1 MEFKMSMDAQLIEH
15 MMNPKNYG
23 TLEGSDTQGIGKNHE
38 NGEKVA
44 IYIRVGKNETDP
56 YVEDIRFQAIGCTT
70 TVVAGSML
78 TEEAKGL
85 NFNGVQNL
93 VEATMKLLDRLPPE
107 DAACSEMV
115 ALAIKAAVDTHEKRR
130 SEPDYPV
137 ITYNVVNSCVVKDDN
152 TETINNPEEGK

>member
-1 MEFKMSMDAQLIEH
+1 MTMDAQLIEH

-23 TLEGSDTQGIGKNHE
+23 SLKSADAEGIGKNPD

-44 IYIRVGKNETDP
+44 IYIRIGKDETDP
-56 YVEDIRFQAIGCTT
+56 YIEDIHFQAIGCTT

-85 NFNGVQNL
+85 NLNGVHNL
-93 VEATMKLLDRLPPE
+93 VDATMKLLDKLPPE

-115 ALAIKAAVDTHEKRR
+115 ALAIKAAVDTYIQRKVD
-130 SEPDYPV
+130 SKYPP
-137 ITYNVVNSCVVKDDN
+137 ITYQIENSCTPKEN
-152 TETINNPEEGK
+152 IIQKEEE

>member
-1 MEFKMSMDAQLIEH
+1 MTMDTQLIEH

-23 TLEGSDTQGIGKNHE
+23 TLEDSNTQGIGKNPE

-44 IYIRVGKNETDP
+44 IYMKVGKDEDEL
-56 YVEDIRFQAIGCTT
+56 YVDDIRFQAIGCTT

-93 VEATMKLLDRLPPE
+93 VEATMKLLDRLPSE

-115 ALAIKAAVDTHEKRR
+115 ALAIKAAVDTYEERE
-130 SEPDYPV
+130 SDPEFPV
-137 ITYNVVNSCVVKDDN
+137 ITYKIVNSCVVKDEN
-152 TETINNPEEGK
+152 SKENNLNGGN

>member
-1 MEFKMSMDAQLIEH
+1 MDAQLIEH

-23 TLEGSDTQGIGKNHE
+23 PLEGADAQGIGKNPD

-44 IYIRVGKNETDP
+44 VAIKVGKDEDEP
-56 YVEDIRFQAIGCTT
+56 YVDDIRFQAIGCTT

-85 NFNGVQNL
+85 HFKGVYDL
-93 VEATMKLLDRLPPE
+93 VDATMHFLDKLPPE

-115 ALAIKAAVDTHEKRR
+115 ALAIKAAVDTYKKRQNE
-130 SEPDYPV
+130 SDYPV
-137 ITYNVVNSCVVKDDN
+137 ITYKVVYSCVPK
-152 TETINNPEEGK
+152 EEKV

>member
-1 MEFKMSMDAQLIEH
+1 MSMDKQLIEH

-23 TLEGSDTQGIGKNHE
+23 TLEGTDAQGIGKNPE

-44 IYIRVGKNETDP
+44 IYIRVGKDEEEP
-56 YVEDIRFQAIGCTT
+56 YVADIRFQAIGCTT

-85 NFNGVQNL
+85 NFNGIYNL
-93 VEATMKLLDRLPPE
+93 VDATMKILDKLPPE

-115 ALAIKAAVDTHEKRR
+115 ALAIKAAVDTYVKRQ
-130 SEPDYPV
+130 DDATYPA
-137 ITYNVVNSCVVKDDN
+137 ITYQIANSCVPK
-152 TETINNPEEGK
+152 EEQEGEI

>member
-1 MEFKMSMDAQLIEH
+1 MSMDAQLIEH

-23 TLEGSDTQGIGKNHE
+23 TLEGADAQGIGKNPE

-44 IYIRVGKNETDP
+44 IYIRVGKDEEEL
-56 YVEDIRFQAIGCTT
+56 YVDDIRFQAIGCTT
-70 TVVAGSML
+70 TVLAGSML

-115 ALAIKAAVDTHEKRR
+115 ALAIKAAVDTYEKRK
-130 SEPDYPV
+130 SDPDYPV
-137 ITYNVVNSCVVKDDN
+137 ITYKVVNSCVPKDDN
-152 TETINNPEEGK
+152 MKAINNQKEGR

>member
-1 MEFKMSMDAQLIEH
+1 MDAQLIEH

-23 TLEGSDTQGIGKNHE
+23 TLESPDAEGIGKNPE

-44 IYIRVGKNETDP
+44 IYIAVGKDEEKP
-56 YVEDIRFQAIGCTT
+56 YITDIRFQAIGCTT

-85 NFNGVQNL
+85 NLTGVHNL
-93 VEATMKLLDRLPPE
+93 VEATMNLLDKLPPE

-115 ALAIKAAVDTHEKRR
+115 ALAIEAAVDTYEKRLL
-130 SEPDYPV
+130 EKDYPV
-137 ITYNVVNSCVVKDDN
+137 ITYQVKNSCVVK
-152 TETINNPEEGK
+152 ETDESETEEGNQ

>member
-1 MEFKMSMDAQLIEH
+1 MSMDAQLIEH

-23 TLEGSDTQGIGKNHE
+23 TLEGADAQGIGKNPE

-44 IYIRVGKNETDP
+44 VYIRVGKDEKEL
-56 YVEDIRFQAIGCTT
+56 YVDDIRFQAIGCTT

-85 NFNGVQNL
+85 NFNGVKNL

-115 ALAIKAAVDTHEKRR
+115 ALAIKAAVDTYEKRKTDP
-130 SEPDYPV
+130 EYPV
-137 ITYNVVNSCVVKDDN
+137 ITYKIVNSCVPKEDN
-152 TETINNPEEGK
+152 TEAINNKEEI

>member
-1 MEFKMSMDAQLIEH
+1 MSMDAKLIEH

-23 TLEGSDTQGIGKNHE
+23 NLEASDAEGIGKNPD

-44 IYIRVGKNETDP
+44 IYIRVGKDETDP
-56 YVEDIRFQAIGCTT
+56 YIEDMKFQAIGCTT

-85 NFNGVQNL
+85 NLNGVKNL
-93 VEATMKLLDRLPPE
+93 VEATMQLLDKLPPE

-115 ALAIKAAVDTHEKRR
+115 ALAIKASVDTYEARKTDP
-130 SEPDYPV
+130 EYPA
-137 ITYNVVNSCVVKDDN
+137 ITYQIENSCEPKDEN
-152 TETINNPEEGK
+152 IQKEEN

>member
-1 MEFKMSMDAQLIEH
+1 MSMDVRLVEH

-23 TLEGSDTQGIGKNHE
+23 TLEASDAQGIGKNPD

-44 IYIRVGKNETDP
+44 IYIRVGKDETDP
-56 YVEDIRFQAIGCTT
+56 YIEDMKFQAIGCTT

-85 NFNGVQNL
+85 NLNGVKNL
-93 VEATMKLLDRLPPE
+93 VEATMQLLDKLPPE

-115 ALAIKAAVDTHEKRR
+115 ALAIKASVDTYEERIADP
-130 SEPDYPV
+130 EYPV
-137 ITYNVVNSCVVKDDN
+137 ITYKVTNSCAPKD
-152 TETINNPEEGK
+152 EMIQKEEK

>member
-1 MEFKMSMDAQLIEH
+1 MNVDSELIEH

-23 TLEGSDTQGIGKNHE
+23 TLKSADAQGIGKNPE

-44 IYIRVGKNETDP
+44 ISIRVGKDEDQP
-56 YVEDIRFQAIGCTT
+56 YVDDIRFQAIGCTT

-85 NFNGVQNL
+85 NFKGIYNL
-93 VEATMKLLDRLPPE
+93 VDATMNLLDKLPSE

-115 ALAIKAAVDTHEKRR
+115 ALAIRAAVDTYIKRE
-130 SEPDYPV
+130 SDPDFPAV
-137 ITYNVVNSCVVKDDN
+137 TYQISSSCVPK
-152 TETINNPEEGK
+152 EEEA

>member
-1 MEFKMSMDAQLIEH
+1 MSMDAQLIEH

-23 TLEGSDTQGIGKNHE
+23 SLDGADTEGIGKNPD

-44 IYIRVGKNETDP
+44 IYMKVGKDEASP
-56 YVEDIRFQAIGCTT
+56 YVDEIRFQAIGCTT

-85 NFNGVQNL
+85 NFNGVRNL
-93 VEATMKLLDRLPPE
+93 DKLPPE

-115 ALAIKAAVDTHEKRR
+115 ALAIRAAVDTYEAREK
-130 SEPDYPV
+130 EADYPV
-137 ITYNVVNSCVVKDDN
+137 ITYQIANSCEPKEDAQQKEVEN
-152 TETINNPEEGK
+152 EG

>member
-1 MEFKMSMDAQLIEH
+1 MSMDARLIEH

-23 TLEGSDTQGIGKNHE
+23 TLESSDAQGIGKNPD

-44 IYIRVGKNETDP
+44 IYIRIGKDETDP
-56 YVEDIRFQAIGCTT
+56 YIEDMKFQAIGCTT

-85 NFNGVQNL
+85 NLNGVKNL
-93 VEATMKLLDRLPPE
+93 VEATMQLLDKLPPE

-115 ALAIKAAVDTHEKRR
+115 ALAIKASVDTYEERR
-130 SEPDYPV
+130 EDPEYPV
-137 ITYNVVNSCVVKDDN
+137 ITYKVTNSCVPKDEN
-152 TETINNPEEGK
+152 MQKEEN

>member
-1 MEFKMSMDAQLIEH
+1 MSMDVRLVEH

-23 TLEGSDTQGIGKNHE
+23 TLEASDAQGIGKNPD

-44 IYIRVGKNETDP
+44 IYIRVGKDETDP
-56 YVEDIRFQAIGCTT
+56 YIEDMKFQAIGCTT

-85 NFNGVQNL
+85 NLNGVKNL
-93 VEATMKLLDRLPPE
+93 VEATMQLLDKLPPE

-115 ALAIKAAVDTHEKRR
+115 ALAIKASVDTYEERI
-130 SEPDYPV
+130 SDPEYPV
-137 ITYNVVNSCVVKDDN
+137 ITYKVTNSCAPKD
-152 TETINNPEEGK
+152 EMIQKEEK

>member
-1 MEFKMSMDAQLIEH
+1 MSMDAQLIEH
-15 MMNPKNYG
+15 MMSPKNYG
-23 TLEGSDTQGIGKNHE
+23 SLEGSDTQGIGKNPE

-44 IYIRVGKNETDP
+44 VYMKVGKDEEEL
-56 YVEDIRFQAIGCTT
+56 YVDDIRFQAIGCTT

-85 NFNGVQNL
+85 NFNGVKNL

-115 ALAIKAAVDTHEKRR
+115 ALAIKAAVDTYEKRKTD
-130 SEPDYPV
+130 PDYPV
-137 ITYNVVNSCVVKDDN
+137 ITYKIVNSCVPKEDN
-152 TETINNPEEGK
+152 TEAINNKEEI

>member
-1 MEFKMSMDAQLIEH
+1 MNVDTQLIEH

-23 TLEGSDTQGIGKNHE
+23 SLESADVEGMGKNPE
-38 NGEKVA
+38 NGEKVV
-44 IYIRVGKNETDP
+44 IYLRVGKDEEQP

-85 NFNGVQNL
+85 NFAGIQNL
-93 VEATMKLLDRLPPE
+93 VKATMNLLDRLPAE

-115 ALAIKAAVDTHEKRR
+115 ALAIKAAVDTYEKRLD
-130 SEPDYPV
+130 EPDYPV
-137 ITYNVVNSCVVKDDN
+137 ITYKVENSCVPK
-152 TETINNPEEGK
+152 EEIQKEEK

>member
-1 MEFKMSMDAQLIEH
+1 MSMDKQLIEH

-23 TLEGSDTQGIGKNHE
+23 TLEGTDAQGIGKNPE

-44 IYIRVGKNETDP
+44 IYIRVGRDEDEP
-56 YVEDIRFQAIGCTT
+56 YVDDIRFQAIGCTT

-85 NFNGVQNL
+85 NFKGIYNL
-93 VEATMKLLDRLPPE
+93 VDATMSLLDKLPPE

-115 ALAIKAAVDTHEKRR
+115 ALAIKAAVDTYNERQNDP
-130 SEPDYPV
+130 EYPA
-137 ITYNVVNSCVVKDDN
+137 ITYQIANSCVPK
-152 TETINNPEEGK
+152 EEQEGEK

>member
-1 MEFKMSMDAQLIEH
+1 MSMDAQLIEH

-23 TLEGSDTQGIGKNHE
+23 TMEYADTQGIGKNPE

-44 IYIRVGKNETDP
+44 VYMRVGKNEVDP
-56 YVEDIRFQAIGCTT
+56 YVSDIKFQAIGCTT

-85 NFNGVQNL
+85 NLNGVKNL
-93 VEATMKLLDRLPPE
+93 VEATMALLDTLPPE

-115 ALAIKAAVDTHEKRR
+115 ALALKAAVDTYEKRVT
-130 SEPDYPV
+130 EPDYPA
-137 ITYNVVNSCVVKDDN
+137 ITYRVVNSCVVKDEDN
-152 TETINNPEEGK
+152 TMKEEH

>member
-1 MEFKMSMDAQLIEH
+1 MNVDVQLIEH

-23 TLEGSDTQGIGKNHE
+23 TLAGSNAEGIGKNPE

-44 IYIRVGKNETDP
+44 IYIRVGTDEDEP
-56 YVEDIRFQAIGCTT
+56 YVEDIAFQAIGCTT

-115 ALAIKAAVDTHEKRR
+115 ALAIKAAVDTYEKRQDD
-130 SEPDYPV
+130 PDYPV
-137 ITYNVVNSCVVKDDN
+137 ITYKIVNSCVAK
-152 TETINNPEEGK
+152 EENLQEEEK